1 MKVRKLALYG
11 VFIALIFVTTYFTKI
26 PLFGG
31 GYFNA
36 GDCFVILAGNACGPL
51 WGALCAGIGSA
62 LSDAVAGY
70 AVYVPITFAVKAL
83 MGSSVGIL
91 FRKKSVV
98 LNFVAVF
105 LSECIMVAGYFTAE
119 TLVLGFAT
127 ALSGV
132 LGNIIQGT
140 VSIVLGIVLIAIV
153 RKNTAI
159 KNALSKF

>member
-1 MKVRKLALYG
+1 MKARKLALHG

-36 GDCFVILAGNACGPL
+36 GDCFVILAGCICGPL
-51 WGALCAGIGSA
+51 WGAVCAGIGSA

-70 AVYVPITFAVKAL
+70 IFYVPITFAVKAL
-83 MGSSVGIL
+83 MGAFVGIL
-91 FRKKSVV
+91 GRRKSLL
-98 LNFVAVF
+98 LNSVAVF
-105 LSECIMVAGYFTAE
+105 FCECIMVAGYFIAE
-119 TLVLGFAT
+119 TFVFGFAT

-132 LGNIIQGT
+132 LGNMIQGI

-159 KNALSKF
+159 NNVLNKF